1 MKRLL
6 LCSCTFILL
15 SACSTESNTT
25 EEIVVVNQPNPS
37 IQPNDQSTNESSLYI
52 KDHKENDD
60 KKEEKD
66 DDEE

>member
-25 EEIVVVNQPNPS
+25 EEVIVVNQPNPS
-37 IQPNDQSTNESSLYI
+37 NQQKNQSTNESSLYI
-52 KDHKENDD
+52 KDHK
-60 KKEEKD
+60 
-66 DDEE
+66 